1 MKEQGAKGFNFD
13 LDNSMKIVADENI
26 PLVSRAFGSFG
37 EVETMPGRKIRPEA
51 VRDAEVLLL
60 RSITKVD
67 AALLSGSRVRFV
79 GTATIGVDHVDRDW
93 LKSQGIGFASA
104 PGSNAESVAEYIV
117 AALLVLAERM
127 NTTLAGKSLGIV
139 GVGNVGSRVARNAK
153 ALGMQVLLN
162 DPPLKQATGDT
173 RYLTL
178 EETLQADI
186 VTLHV
191 PLTREG
197 PDRTW
202 HLADEDFFRC
212 MRPGSVF
219 INTSRGA
226 VVDSGALM
234 KALGKTLSAA
244 VLDVWEHEP
253 GVDPH
258 LLKRVQIGTPHIAGY
273 SYDGKVTGTEMLY
286 RAYCEFRGEAPAWT
300 PGGDLPEPETPLV
313 RLDTRKKKG
322 DDLLREAVKA
332 VYDIEADDRRMR
344 DLLNL
349 SQEEIGPAFD
359 RLRKEYPRRRE
370 FTNTTVILE
379 PGDTG
384 VMNMLAGL
392 RFRVEG

>member
-1 MKEQGAKGFNFD
+1 
-13 LDNSMKIVADENI
+13 MKIVADENI
-26 PLVSRAFGSFG
+26 PLVKLAFGSFG
-37 EVETMPGRKIRPEA
+37 EVETMPGRMIRPEA
-51 VRDAEVLLL
+51 VRDAEVLLV

-79 GTATIGVDHVDRDW
+79 GTATIGVDHVDREW
-93 LKSQGIGFASA
+93 LKREGIGFASA
-104 PGSNAESVAEYIV
+104 PGSNAESVAEYVV

-127 NTTLAGKSLGIV
+127 NVSLAGKSLGIV
-139 GVGNVGSRVARNAK
+139 GVGNVGSRVARNAR
-153 ALGMQVLLN
+153 ALGMRVLLN
-162 DPPLKQATGDT
+162 DPPLKRATGDA

-186 VTLHV
+186 VSLHV

-202 HLADEDFFRC
+202 HLADEDFFRR

-226 VVDSGALM
+226 VADSGALM
-234 KALGKTLSAA
+234 KALGKTLVAA

-253 GVDPH
+253 GIDPH
-258 LLKRVQIGTPHIAGY
+258 LLERVQIGTPHIAGY

-286 RAYCEFRGEAPAWT
+286 RAYCEFADKTPEWT
-300 PGGDLPEPETPLV
+300 PGGDLPEAETPLV

-322 DDLLREAVKA
+322 EELLREAVKA

-344 DLLNL
+344 NLLSL

-359 RLRKEYPRRRE
+359 RLRKEYPWRRE
-370 FTNTTVILE
+370 FTNTTVVMD
-379 PGDTG
+379 PKDTG